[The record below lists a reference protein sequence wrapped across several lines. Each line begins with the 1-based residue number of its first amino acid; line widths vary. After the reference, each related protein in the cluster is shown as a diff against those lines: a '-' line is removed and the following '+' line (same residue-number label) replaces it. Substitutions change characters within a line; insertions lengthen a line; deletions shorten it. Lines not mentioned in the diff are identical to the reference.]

1 MDRDAFALFFA
12 ILTVLCNVF
21 VLAALV
27 GALAVRFA
35 PTSGLASKALDARDR
50 LAPDALWFAW
60 IIAVVTMLG
69 SLYLSEI
76 ADYPPCKL
84 CWFQRICMYPLSAVL
99 LVAALTKDRRVFRYV
114 LPLTLIGSGIAIYHY
129 QLERFPEQTSLTC
142 AKDIPCTTVW
152 IWKFHYISIP
162 LMALSAFLAITTFV
176 LMARSADESD
186 LTPDH
191 DVVDDDALL
200 EGAPA

>member
-27 GALAVRFA
+27 GALAVKFA
-35 PTSGLASKALDARDR
+35 PSSTLASKALDVRDM
-50 LAPDALWFAW
+50 LAPDALWFGC
-60 IIAVVTMLG
+60 IIATATMLG

-84 CWFQRICMYPLSAVL
+84 CWFQRICMYPLSALL
-99 LVAALTKDRRVFRYV
+99 LVAAITKDRRVFRYA
-114 LPLTLIGSGIAIYHY
+114 LPLCAIGSAIAIYHY
-129 QLERFPEQTSLTC
+129 QLERFPEQSTLSC
-142 AKDIPCTTVW
+142 ALDVPCTTVW

-162 LMALSAFLAITTFV
+162 FMALSSFLTIATLV
-176 LMARSADESD
+176 WVARAADHLEQEPD
-186 LTPDH
+186 L
-191 DVVDDDALL
+191 VDDDALL
-200 EGAPA
+200 EGAPV